1 MAKAPPSAKRDRI
14 KAFTPA
20 LVDYTNDVI
29 YGDLWERKALSKRDR
44 SLITV
49 AALVA
54 TNILK
59 AGYRVVVH
67 DLHRQSAG
75 HHLQGGAEWADTP
88 RALAERSDVIFT
100 SLPEPADVE
109 RVSLGADGL
118 IEGVKRGTAY
128 FDLSTN
134 SQSVVKKIHEAFA
147 AKGAHMLD
155 APVSGW

>member
-54 TNILK
+54 T
-59 AGYRVVVH
+59 YRPEQLV
-67 DLHRQSAG
+67 S
-75 HHLQGGAEWADTP
+75 HLSRAMAEK
-88 RALAERSDVIFT
+88 SDVIFT
-100 SLPEPADVE
+100 SLPEPTDVE

-118 IEGVKRGTAY
+118 IEGVKKGTAY

-134 SQSVVKKIHEAFA
+134 SQSVVKKIHDAFA

-155 APVSGW
+155 APVSGGPSGAASRKMA